1 MNVYI
6 TGLKFVLLGVY
17 MNNIDDIKSKL
28 FVSLAAGRFICG
40 LCAVTAILFTTWI
53 VQAIG
58 QTGISI
64 QSIGATAGAFALG
77 ILFTHKGVL
86 NYSAHHP
93 YWVLVINSVTFVV
106 DGLVILLYGEEV
118 PYAVI
123 ISGIISMLADKS
135 YLQSRKVMINRV
147 YSGDEL
153 TIMGSKLEIVNI
165 IAGLAGSGLAMVVP
179 CTTTWIG
186 GLVLVAVT
194 VLTVANYYQIK
205 YLLLLQPSEDE

>member
-186 GLVLVAVT
+186 GLVLVAVSL
-194 VLTVANYYQIK
+194 LTIANYYQIK
-205 YLLLLQPSEDE
+205 YLMLLQPSEDE

>member
-1 MNVYI
+1 
-6 TGLKFVLLGVY
+6 
-17 MNNIDDIKSKL
+17 MNNIDNIKAKL
-28 FVSLAAGRFICG
+28 FLSLAAGRFICG

-64 QSIGATAGAFALG
+64 QSIAATAGAFALG

-86 NYSAHHP
+86 DYSAHHP
-93 YWVLVINSVTFVV
+93 YWVLVINSVTFVI

-135 YLQSRKVMINRV
+135 YLQSRKVMINRT
-147 YSGDEL
+147 YNGDEL
-153 TIMGSKLEIVNI
+153 TILGSKLEIVNI
-165 IAGLAGSGLAMVVP
+165 VAAMAGSGIAMVIP

-186 GLVLVAVT
+186 GLVLMAVSL
-194 VLTVANYYQIK
+194 LTVANYYQIK
-205 YLLLLQPSEDE
+205 YLLLLQPPEDE